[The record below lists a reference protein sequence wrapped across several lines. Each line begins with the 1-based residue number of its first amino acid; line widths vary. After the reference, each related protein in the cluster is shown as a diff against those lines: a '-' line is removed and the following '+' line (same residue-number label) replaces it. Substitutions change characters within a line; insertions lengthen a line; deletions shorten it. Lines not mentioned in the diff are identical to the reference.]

1 MNVFTLFY
9 FLFFH
14 EPPLFTPYLFLHF
27 PEKHNAMLPSILE
40 HHLSRFAEKSR
51 NSYIMPEFLQQTG
64 IGK

>member
-1 MNVFTLFY
+1 MFSRFFISFFFMNPHFSL
-9 FLFFH
+9 
-14 EPPLFTPYLFLHF
+14 PICPYIS